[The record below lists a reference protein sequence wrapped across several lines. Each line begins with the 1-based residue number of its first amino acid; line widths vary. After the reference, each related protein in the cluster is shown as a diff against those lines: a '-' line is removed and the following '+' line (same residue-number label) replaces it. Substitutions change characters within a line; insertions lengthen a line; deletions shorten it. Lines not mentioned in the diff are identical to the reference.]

1 MDPPRI
7 KCPPS
12 RLRAAEPGKLTA
24 VVTWDPPVVSDTADK
39 SLEYV
44 SPFLSPSDGVEHL
57 WLTVVVSPQSD
68 PSRPGAGDRV

>member
-12 RLRAAEPGKLTA
+12 RLKAAEPGKLTA

-44 SPFLSPSDGVEHL
+44 PPFLSPSRWGRTLVADCARLPAE
-57 WLTVVVSPQSD
+57 
-68 PSRPGAGDRV
+68 

>member
-7 KCPPS
+7 KCPSS
-12 RLRAAEPGKLTA
+12 RLKAAEPGKLTA

-44 SPFLSPSDGVEHL
+44 SPSLSPSDGVELL

-68 PSRPGAGDRV
+68 PGRPGAGDGI